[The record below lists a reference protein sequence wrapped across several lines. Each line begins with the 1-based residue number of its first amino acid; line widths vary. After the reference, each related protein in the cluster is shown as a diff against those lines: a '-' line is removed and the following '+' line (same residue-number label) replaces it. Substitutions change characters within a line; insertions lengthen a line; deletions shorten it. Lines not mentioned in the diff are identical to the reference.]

1 MRPRAEVGVRRV
13 IGGLAVEITRHGK
26 GFRVYGVVVRGPEG
40 RQKVQLRRLPHSV
53 EAEILGSYGS
63 PYAGA

>member
-1 MRPRAEVGVRRV
+1 MVKGVRKV

-26 GFRVYGVVVRGPEG
+26 GFRVYGAVIKHTKAGD
-40 RQKVQLRRLPHSV
+40 KTTLKRLPHAI
-53 EAEILGSYGS
+53 EQQILGSYGS